1 MKDLA
6 ESQTIPATMRA
17 VELRS
22 FERTP
27 ESVVVS
33 EEPVPCP
40 GRGEVLVKIAAAPIN
55 PSDLA
60 FLRGLYG
67 VKKSLPVVPGLE
79 GSGVVV
85 AAGRGLMP
93 RWLLRR
99 RVACAA
105 PSSGDGTWAEY
116 MVTSA
121 TLCFPL
127 RKEVSLEQGAMSFV
141 NPVTAWALM
150 DTARRGGHQAVAQ
163 TAAASALGRMILRLG
178 QRFGIEIVHVVRRDE
193 QEELLRSL
201 GAQHVLNSNGPEF
214 DSDFQRL
221 CARLKIRLAFDAV
234 AGEMTNRLVRA
245 LATGGRVMVYG
256 ALEKGPCQV
265 DPGMMIF
272 AGKSVEGFWLKDW
285 LRKKSLVAQFL
296 AMRNVQKLLGSDLK
310 SEVQARVPLEGVGK
324 ALEQYTTQM
333 TRGKVLLV
341 PRPL

>member
-1 MKDLA
+1 MTELA
-6 ESQTIPATMRA
+6 KSQTLPATMRA

-27 ESVVVS
+27 ESVVMS
-33 EEPVPCP
+33 EKPVPRP
-40 GRGEVLVKIAAAPIN
+40 GKGQVLVKIAAAPIN

-67 VKKSLPVVPGLE
+67 VKKSLPVIPGLE

-85 AAGRGLMP
+85 AAGGGLLP
-93 RWLLRR
+93 RWLLGR

-105 PSSGDGTWAEY
+105 PPSGDGTWAEY

-121 TLCFPL
+121 ALCFPL
-127 RKEVSLEQGAMSFV
+127 HKEVGLEQGAMSFV
-141 NPVTAWALM
+141 NPLTAWALV
-150 DTARRGGHQAVAQ
+150 DLARRGGHQAVAQ
-163 TAAASALGRMILRLG
+163 TAAASALGRMILRLAP
-178 QRFGIEIVHVVRRDE
+178 RFGIEIVHIVRRDE
-193 QEELLRSL
+193 QAELLRSL
-201 GAQHVLNSNGPEF
+201 GAQHVLNSNSPEF
-214 DSDFQRL
+214 DSELQGLCVRL
-221 CARLKIRLAFDAV
+221 NVRLAFDAV

-245 LATGGRVMVYG
+245 MALGGRVVIYG
-256 ALEKGPCQV
+256 ALDKAPCQV

-272 AGKSVEGFWLKDW
+272 AGKGVEGFWLKDW

-310 SEVQARVPLEGVGK
+310 TEVQARVPLEEVAK
-324 ALEQYTTQM
+324 ALEQYITQM

-341 PRPL
+341 PRPR